1 MFNKTLKLLA
11 LKMDAQHAWPAQS
24 VQLLVIFL
32 NSTNTTWLFLLAKFK
47 KPNLSMYTKISI
59 YLFIG

>member
-11 LKMDAQHAWPAQS
+11 LKMDAQHAWPAQLA
-24 VQLLVIFL
+24 QLVVTCL
-32 NSTNTTWLFLLAKFK
+32 NNTNTTWLFLLAKFK

-59 YLFIG
+59 YLLVK

>member
-11 LKMDAQHAWPAQS
+11 LKMDALPAWPAQS
-24 VQLLVIFL
+24 VQLVVTCL

-47 KPNLSMYTKISI
+47 KT
-59 YLFIG
+59 